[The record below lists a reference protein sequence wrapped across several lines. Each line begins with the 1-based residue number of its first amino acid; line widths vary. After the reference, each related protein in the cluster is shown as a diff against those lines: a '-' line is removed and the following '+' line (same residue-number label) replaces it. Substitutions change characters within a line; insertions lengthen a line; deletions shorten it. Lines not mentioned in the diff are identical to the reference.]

1 LIGAAAALRF
11 YSRLKNQCH
20 ETQIASP
27 SWRAQWGRAMSDGK
41 LSRVLIAENEF
52 SIALDMADG
61 LEERGFGVAGP
72 FKTSA
77 AALCWLATG
86 TPDFGIIDVRL
97 NDGECRDLVRE
108 LRKRGV
114 PLVFFT
120 GDPYWPPLK
129 DEFADIPVVEK
140 PAGLDELLGTLFSGR
155 TAAPKAGAAESLIR
169 KVCSF
174 AAPDAGFAPCAV

>member
-1 LIGAAAALRF
+1 
-11 YSRLKNQCH
+11 
-20 ETQIASP
+20 
-27 SWRAQWGRAMSDGK
+27 MSDGK

-77 AALCWLATG
+77 AALRWLAG
-86 TPDFGIIDVRL
+86 DTPDLAIVDVRL

-108 LRKRGV
+108 LRKRDI

-129 DEFADIPVVEK
+129 DEFAEIPTVEK
-140 PAGLDELLGTLFSGR
+140 PAGLDELLDALFACR
-155 TAAPKAGAAESLIR
+155 AKAGGAGQLGR
-169 KVCSF
+169 KRCSF
-174 AAPDAGFAPCAV
+174 AAPETCAA